1 MNTKRFFAAI
11 FAAAIL
17 SISFLACDPK
27 EDDPTTN
34 PTPST
39 DVVKEIYGYYGKT
52 TDEVVAI
59 LDQKGWTKSIDSASY
74 RVTYTYLS
82 SDSLKSYEIV
92 SYNNYIT
99 GTIYTEREKKLNNYT
114 KATSNTDKFISLFE
128 KWENSLSNV
137 GIATQGYFG
146 KLTAEDHAFNQHYN
160 DRMLFLENFNAK
172 KSSLN
177 SAISSFFGNQM
188 SGECSLLI
196 DTLNNNSCVSIRFM
210 DNLIIE

>member
-34 PTPST
+34 PTTTT
-39 DVVKEIYGYYGKT
+39 DVVKEIYGYFGKP

-59 LDQKGWTKSIDSASY
+59 LDQKGWTKSIGSASY
-74 RVTYTYLS
+74 RVIYTYLS

-99 GTIYTEREKKLNNYT
+99 GTFYTEREKKLNNYN
-114 KATSNTDKFISLFE
+114 KYSSNTDKFISLFE

-137 GIATQGYFG
+137 GIATHTYFG
-146 KLTAEDHAFNQHYN
+146 KLTAEDHAFNHQYN

-188 SGECSLLI
+188 NGECTLHI
-196 DTLNNNSCVSIRFM
+196 DTLNSNSYVSIRFM

>member
-39 DVVKEIYGYYGKT
+39 DVVKEVYGFYGKS
-52 TDEVVAI
+52 ESQVLPL
-59 LDQKGWTKSIDSASY
+59 LDAKGWRKSVDTSSLG
-74 RVTYTYLS
+74 VVYTYLS
-82 SDSLKSYEIV
+82 IDSNKMYSVYSTNNVIYSV
-92 SYNNYIT
+92 SY
-99 GTIYTEREKKLNNYT
+99 GEAEKTMMYNGKL
-114 KATSNTDKFISLFE
+114 ASNTNRLLSLFE

-137 GIATQGYFG
+137 GIATQSYFG
-146 KLTAEDHAFNQHYN
+146 KLTAEDHAFNQQYN
-160 DRMLFLENFNAK
+160 DRMLFLENFNSK

-188 SGECSLLI
+188 SGKCSLLI
-196 DTLNNNSCVSIRFM
+196 DTLNNNSCVSITFM